1 MNGFLKIK
9 ANNLRAIIKERETMG
24 NAIGIVGLG
33 RMGLPAGKLLIRKG
47 YTVVGCDRDPGPLD
61 EFVASGG
68 EAASDAKAVAEKA
81 DTIIVFVLN
90 DEQVKTVI
98 DGKNGLL
105 AGVREGACIICM
117 STIRQALLKQ
127 IAALCFDKD
136 VAFVDCPCTGGPPR
150 AENGTLTLI
159 AAGKQDAMD
168 RCRPILENLGTIV
181 HVGEAPGMGQAVKHC
196 NQLLVSVTHA
206 AVVEVILMA
215 RRAGL
220 DERQVCEVIGSGVGG
235 SDYFK
240 LLSSSIIDKTAAPCA
255 MALMCK
261 DSNIVVDSS
270 RSMQLPLL
278 VAGAANQYFLAAESL
293 GLENEESS
301 ELMKV
306 VERFSQPRDSNE
318 SETGC

>member
-1 MNGFLKIK
+1 
-9 ANNLRAIIKERETMG
+9 MG

-33 RMGLPAGKLLIRKG
+33 RMGLPAAKLLIRKG
-47 YTVVGCDRDPGPLD
+47 YTVVGCDRDTVPLD
-61 EFVASGG
+61 ELVAAGG
-68 EAASDAKAVAEKA
+68 AAASDAKAVAQKA

-90 DEQVKTVI
+90 GGQVQTVI
-98 DGKNGLL
+98 NGKSGLL
-105 AGVREGACIICM
+105 AGIREGACIICM
-117 STIRQALLKQ
+117 STIRQAQIERTAAQCLKKNV
-127 IAALCFDKD
+127 AL
-136 VAFVDCPCTGGPPR
+136 VDCPCTGGPAR

-159 AAGKQDAMD
+159 AAGEKDAVD

-181 HVGEAPGMGQAVKHC
+181 PVGEIPGMGQAVKHC

-206 AVVEVILMA
+206 AVIEVILMA

-220 DERQVCEVIGSGVGG
+220 DERLVCEVIGSGVGG

-240 LLSSSIIDKTAAPCA
+240 LLSASIIDKSAAPCA

-293 GLENEESS
+293 GLANEESS
-301 ELMKV
+301 ELMRV
-306 VERFSQPRDSNE
+306 VERFSQPLDFNE
-318 SETGC
+318 S

>member
-1 MNGFLKIK
+1 M
-9 ANNLRAIIKERETMG
+9 ANAV
-24 NAIGIVGLG
+24 GIVGLG
-33 RMGLPAGKLLIRKG
+33 RMGLPAARLLIRNG
-47 YTVVGCDRDPGPLD
+47 YTLFGYDRDPAALD
-61 EFVASGG
+61 ELAASGG
-68 EAASDAKAVAEKA
+68 EPAPDAKAVAQKA

-90 DEQVKTVI
+90 DDQVEAVVA
-98 DGKNGLL
+98 GPSGLL
-105 AGVREGACIICM
+105 AGIREGACIICM
-117 STIRQALLKQ
+117 STIRQAQLERM
-127 IAALCFDKD
+127 AALCLEQNA
-136 VAFVDCPCTGGPPR
+136 AFVDCPCTGGPPR

-159 AAGKQDAMD
+159 AAGSKDAMD
-168 RCRPILENLGTIV
+168 RGRPVLENLGTIV
-181 HVGEAPGMGQAVKHC
+181 QVGELPGMAQAVKHC

-278 VAGAANQYFLAAESL
+278 VAAAANQYFLAAASL

-301 ELMKV
+301 ELMTV
-306 VERFSQPRDSNE
+306 VERFSQPIKLF
-318 SETGC
+318 T